1 MKTYALVSRTPTARR
16 DISRVNDAYYPSSAT
31 RLADH
36 HSFLVVSFLL
46 TWPRTVLSRARAS
59 RAIHPRVVGPIDRRR
74 SEGTPRTHLQSRDR
88 ARATSTRARYDG
100 ANATPRRVALGPIR
114 RFTRARRY
122 ARRAARGRASA
133 RARAIRKCERDTS
146 IIQRRT
152 TSGVER
158 ARRRGRLRVKIR
170 TAFSST
176 RGLVAR
182 LT

>member
-74 SEGTPRTHLQSRDR
+74 SEGTPRTHLQSRDPRARDIDARSIRRRKCDSSTGRPRPNTSFHASSSLCSTRR
-88 ARATSTRARYDG
+88 ARACLGACASDSKVRARHIHHPTTNDERCRTS
-100 ANATPRRVALGPIR
+100 ATSR
-114 RFTRARRY
+114 
-122 ARRAARGRASA
+122 
-133 RARAIRKCERDTS
+133 
-146 IIQRRT
+146 
-152 TSGVER
+152 
-158 ARRRGRLRVKIR
+158 
-170 TAFSST
+170 
-176 RGLVAR
+176 
-182 LT
+182 